1 MTLINKNLFACRKKV
16 RTTQPIT
23 TKHSSCFS
31 GNGHYLVSFWRNSVR
46 NPLFGKNSSKIS
58 DVFFHGQHSLGHNYG
73 MVGPIDV
80 KRKGGVS
87 VRYG

>member
-1 MTLINKNLFACRKKV
+1 MTLITKNLLACRKKV

-46 NPLFGKNSSKIS
+46 NPLFGKNSSKNS
-58 DVFFHGQHSLGHNYG
+58 NVFFHGQHSIGHKVW
-73 MVGPIDV
+73 VGFTYPFLTLNGCTV
-80 KRKGGVS
+80 EV
-87 VRYG
+87 